1 MGFFRIYK
9 EGWVSLPINAKA
21 IYVVIAAN
29 SKNGVSN
36 ISKDK
41 ISKFS
46 GIKDFDTIGK
56 YIKILEEETWLTRKV
71 KKTPKGFVYYYELVD
86 RGKFEF
92 MDKDFMSV
100 DWDPNE
106 LALMASLITLRCNN
120 IVDMPNLYKNTG
132 FPKTSYYRYFKS
144 LAGKNYITPAS
155 KTEPLKINRFI
166 PQEDLTEENRTWVEE
181 VLESEKD
188 ITDKKKHSTL
198 YKQVKHLEDT
208 NYEGIGSANA
218 VIDSLKSGLGINNL
232 PKDKRNKIEAAKHN
246 KPNYY
251 DSIY

>member
-1 MGFFRIYK
+1 
-9 EGWVSLPINAKA
+9 
-21 IYVVIAAN
+21 
-29 SKNGVSN
+29 
-36 ISKDK
+36 
-41 ISKFS
+41 
-46 GIKDFDTIGK
+46 
-56 YIKILEEETWLTRKV
+56 
-71 KKTPKGFVYYYELVD
+71 
-86 RGKFEF
+86 
-92 MDKDFMSV
+92 
-100 DWDPNE
+100 
-106 LALMASLITLRCNN
+106 MASLITLRCNN

-232 PKDKRNKIEAAKHN
+232 PKDKRNKIETAKHN